1 MCSLLLKDLSFN
13 FYAQMGKLHVDLDY
27 FYDCVKDELDVRLN
41 VHFISSN
48 AKKVFFSSSSS
59 SSSFPSSLLNEE
71 VKQEPRYMLLF
82 FFVSVL
88 SY

>member
-13 FYAQMGKLHVDLDY
+13 FYVQMGKLHVDLDY

-48 AKKVFFSSSSS
+48 AKKVFFSLLLLLLLLYSTKKLSKSHVTC
-59 SSSFPSSLLNEE
+59 FYFSLF
-71 VKQEPRYMLLF
+71 LF
-82 FFVSVL
+82 
-88 SY
+88 